1 MSLNQLVGSLKYVL
15 PASMDAVPQGFR
27 SNRDPKPVASQLQT
41 VNVPSLTGNASASGN
56 SVVQIPCSASSGY
69 GCNFYLRFDVELTG
83 PGTVDDVP
91 KWNFKGGVGACSSL
105 INRLSTYVNSTQ
117 IDNLQN
123 CDAVYDCVLAHGT
136 SQSFIDRDAKVLMG
150 AGVLYNEAKKFT
162 TGVRRSF
169 IVPLLG
175 LLGSQQA
182 FPLFAVQGTLQVSID
197 WNNVNRSIYASAND
211 TAITGYNIANVQ
223 LCYDKIMVEEAY
235 VNQVRAEM
243 AQGQNFIYSYTNY
256 GTTTLVSAGAGSPT
270 LNYGLNVSS
279 LRAVIASQVA
289 TADLSSIKA
298 QGLSINNSM
307 SQFQTSLDGRLI
319 SSLVLDSTVSPALC
333 FSEMNKCFSKLFDS
347 SVSDLS
353 SVANDASTVAL
364 TGGDYLTKYYAVGN
378 HCLRTNEAL
387 AFSGSPCSVLSIQ
400 TTLGATATTLYF
412 ILISDMQ
419 LVVSA
424 DGGIVIAR

>member
-1 MSLNQLVGSLKYVL
+1 MSLNQLGGSLKYVL

-41 VNVPSLTGNASASGN
+41 VNVPSLTGDATANGN
-56 SVVQIPCSASSGY
+56 SVIQIPCSASSGY
-69 GCNFYLRFDVELTG
+69 GCNFYLRFNVQLTG
-83 PGTVDDVP
+83 GKTADGE
-91 KWNFKGGVGACSSL
+91 WYFKGGVGACSSL

-123 CDAVYDCVLAHGT
+123 CDEVYDCVLAHGT
-136 SQSFIDRDAKVLMG
+136 SKSFIDQDAKVLMG
-150 AGVLYNEAKKFT
+150 AGVKFT
-162 TGVRRSF
+162 ESKGTDGVNRCF
-169 IVPLLG
+169 VVPLLG

-197 WNNVNRSIYASAND
+197 WNNFNRAIYSSANAWD
-211 TAITGYNIANVQ
+211 ITGFTISNVQ

-256 GTTTLVSAGAGSPT
+256 GTTTVVGAKGSSPT

-279 LRAVIASQVA
+279 LRAVVA
-289 TADLSSIKA
+289 NQITTADLTSIKA
-298 QGLSINNSM
+298 QGLSINNGM
-307 SQFQTSLDGRLI
+307 TQFQTSLDGRLI
-319 SSLVLDSTVSPALC
+319 SSLVLNSVLAPAVV
-333 FSEMNKCFSKLFDS
+333 FSELNKCFSKLFDS

-353 SVANDASTVAL
+353 DQAT
-364 TGGDYLTKYYAVGN
+364 YLTNYYAVGN

-400 TTLGATATTLYF
+400 TSLGSSADTTLFF

-419 LVVSA
+419 LVISS